1 MTKPILE
8 DIASNQ
14 DNPINCQEKIL
25 RGEEVDDFWI
35 LKKRR
40 QLPNHMLG
48 VGGRS
53 SNDGKCWIDLW
64 NKGHH

>member
-1 MTKPILE
+1 
-8 DIASNQ
+8 
-14 DNPINCQEKIL
+14 
-25 RGEEVDDFWI
+25 
-35 LKKRR
+35 
-40 QLPNHMLG
+40 MLG